1 MLALTPDSDLEE
13 LDKPSENKKDE
24 PFTEA
29 INQHDALEVTIGNI
43 AVVLHELRKK
53 QLKFGCG
60 SKYQK
65 ALKKLTLFFLLNPVL
80 FNRQCYKK
88 QKVSGTSDQPVFRL
102 RSKFKNIP
110 FFVIY
115 HLTNF

>member
-1 MLALTPDSDLEE
+1 M
-13 LDKPSENKKDE
+13 KKSCRKCASKAS
-24 PFTEA
+24 PRLLLLNNPKQPLYGRNFFK
-29 INQHDALEVTIGNI
+29 NNI
-43 AVVLHELRKK
+43 
-53 QLKFGCG
+53 LKED
-60 SKYQK
+60 YQK

-110 FFVIY
+110 LFVIY